1 MPSDVQRNQYI
12 ASYCSIL
19 ANVFRHNRIST
30 VYISV
35 LQYELNLMDPYKLL
49 LCRALDLTDGVWSL
63 IFAVLFKSRSHASRE
78 GKPGWA
84 TKFPLCRKGMGA
96 LVRPGSLKMLLNCSN
111 WSQDTYCEQ
120 FKVSHVM
127 VIIVKLEPPGWGH
140 WPMVSTWPLRPLIM
154 WICP

>member
-78 GKPGWA
+78 GRPDWA
-84 TKFPLCRKGMGA
+84 MEFPFCREDLGG
-96 LVRPGSLKMLLNCSN
+96 LVCNGSFKIHLNCSN
-111 WSQDTYCEQ
+111 WSQDTFREQ

-127 VIIVKLEPPGWGH
+127 VIVKLEPPGRGH

-154 WICP
+154 WIRQ